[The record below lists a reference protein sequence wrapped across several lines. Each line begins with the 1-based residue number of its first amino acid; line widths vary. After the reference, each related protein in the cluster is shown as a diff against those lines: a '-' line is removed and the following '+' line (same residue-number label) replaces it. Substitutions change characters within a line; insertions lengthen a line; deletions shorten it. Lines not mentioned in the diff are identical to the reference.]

1 MKIVNYLLAALMALF
16 ILYLFSLTWSFES
29 EVDRNDARASVKLL
43 TESTEVMNEAD
54 LSVDEKIQNQKLM
67 LIFNKLAL
75 VNREQA
81 LHNESDT
88 RRYRSTVIGL
98 CLASLLIFGT
108 LVVFGKVR
116 SRQHEWVNEQQQ
128 LRISVLRLQ
137 NIRNRITPHFIF
149 NELNRVI
156 TRASDKGQYSELQ
169 ELVKLLRFSLQLN
182 QKLGITLKEE
192 LDFVRFYL
200 DVERKRLG
208 DDFTVEWE
216 LDEAV
221 DPEEVILP
229 AMFIQIPVENAIK
242 HGLALLEGEKRL
254 RICVSGLTGG
264 VKVCVSDN
272 GLGFYPDLEL
282 GVYGT
287 GTGLKVLYQT
297 ADVLN
302 GMNKEKLTITVDN
315 RKDGGGTEVCFFIP
329 DNYIIE

>member
-1 MKIVNYLLAALMALF
+1 MKIVNYLLAALMVLF
-16 ILYLFSLTWSFES
+16 ILYLFSLTWSFDTDES
-29 EVDRNDARASVKLL
+29 RNDARASVQLL
-43 TESTEVMNEAD
+43 TESEEVMNEAD

-81 LHNESDT
+81 IHNESDA
-88 RRYRSTVIGL
+88 RRYRFTVIGL

-116 SRQHEWVNEQQQ
+116 NRQHALVNEQQQ

-156 TRASDKGQYSELQ
+156 SQATDKGQYSEMQ

-208 DDFTVEWE
+208 ADFTVEWVM
-216 LDEAV
+216 DEAV

-229 AMFIQIPVENAIK
+229 AMFVQIPVENAIK

-254 RICVSGLTGG
+254 RICVSGQTGG

-287 GTGLKVLYQT
+287 GMGLKVLYQT

-315 RKDGGGTEVCFFIP
+315 RMDGGGTEVCFFIP
-329 DNYIIE
+329 DKYKIE

>member
-1 MKIVNYLLAALMALF
+1 MKIVNYLLAALIVLF
-16 ILYLFSLTWSFES
+16 IIYLFSLTWSFES
-29 EVDRNDARASVKLL
+29 EESRNDARDSVKLL
-43 TESTEVMNEAD
+43 TESAGVMNDAD
-54 LSVDEKIQNQKLM
+54 LSVEEKIQNQKLM
-67 LIFNKLAL
+67 LIFKKLAVL
-75 VNREQA
+75 NLEQA
-81 LHNESDT
+81 RHNESDT
-88 RRYRSTVIGL
+88 RRYRFTVIGL
-98 CLASLLIFGT
+98 CIASFLIFGT
-108 LVVFGKVR
+108 LVVFGKIR

-156 TRASDKGQYSELQ
+156 SQATDKGQYSEMQ
-169 ELVKLLRFSLQLN
+169 DLVKLLRFSLQLN

-208 DDFTVEWE
+208 DGFVVEWVM
-216 LDEAV
+216 DEAV
-221 DPEEVILP
+221 NPEEVMLP
-229 AMFIQIPVENAIK
+229 AMFVQIPVENAIK

-254 RICVSGLTGG
+254 RICVSGQTEG

-287 GTGLKVLYQT
+287 GMGLKVLYQT

-302 GMNKEKLTITVDN
+302 GMNKEKLTISVDN
-315 RKDGGGTEVCFFIP
+315 RKDEGGTEVCFFIP
-329 DNYIIE
+329 DNYKIE

>member
-1 MKIVNYLLAALMALF
+1 MKILNFLLAALMVLF
-16 ILYLFSLTWSFES
+16 ILYLFSLTLSFES
-29 EVDRNDARASVKLL
+29 EESQNDARASVQLL
-43 TESTEVMNEAD
+43 TESAEVMNEAD

-81 LHNESDT
+81 IHNESDA
-88 RRYRSTVIGL
+88 RRYRFTVFGL

-116 SRQHEWVNEQQQ
+116 NRQHALVNEQQQ
-128 LRISVLRLQ
+128 LRISILRLQ

-156 TRASDKGQYSELQ
+156 SQASDKGQYNEMQ
-169 ELVKLLRFSLQLN
+169 DLVKLLRFSLQLN

-200 DVERKRLG
+200 EVERKRLG
-208 DDFTVEWE
+208 DDFVVEWV

-221 DPEEVILP
+221 NPDEVFLP
-229 AMFIQIPVENAIK
+229 AMFVQIPVENAIK

-254 RICVSGLTGG
+254 RICVSGQTGG

-287 GTGLKVLYQT
+287 GMGLKVLYQT

-302 GMNKEKLTITVDN
+302 GMNKEKLTISVDN

-329 DNYIIE
+329 DNYKIE